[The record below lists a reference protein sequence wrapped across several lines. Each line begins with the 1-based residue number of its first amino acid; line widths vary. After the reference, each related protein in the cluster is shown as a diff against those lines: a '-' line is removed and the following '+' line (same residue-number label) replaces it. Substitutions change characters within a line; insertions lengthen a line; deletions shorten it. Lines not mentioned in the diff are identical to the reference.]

1 MKKYLL
7 YWVALVVVVFAA
19 CQKELSFEL
28 PNTPAEGSLQSEITG
43 DCLPKT
49 VSGAYAV
56 GAALGAANT
65 ITLEVNVTKVG
76 TYVVT
81 TDTINGYFFRATG
94 SFTRVG
100 VNSVTLRG
108 SGTPFAAG
116 TNNFVVSF
124 DSTFCDVQVT
134 VTQPGVGTLA
144 GSPNACAPIT
154 VAGGY
159 TPGAVMGAGNT
170 ATVQVNVTTAGAFT
184 ITTDTVAGVWFT
196 YSGAL
201 GAGAQPVVLTANGTI
216 PAATT
221 TGDKTFKVKL
231 GTSTCTFPVTVA
243 APGVATLGGAGGAC
257 TPITVNGTYNTG
269 TALGAG
275 NTIVVNVTVTTP
287 GVFNITTNTVNG
299 YSYAFSGNI
308 AATGPITLT
317 GTGTPIAA
325 GTDNFTVT
333 LAGTPASTC
342 TFSNTVNAAGV
353 AVYTVD
359 CASAIQDGLFE
370 QGTQLNASN
379 TVDITVNVTT
389 IGTYSITT
397 TAVNGMTFSSG
408 PGTFTVTGPQTVTL
422 NATGTP
428 TTAGNN
434 TITVPGTTPCTFD
447 VVVDPPLPTYHWQF
461 TVTNAPSTIYRG
473 ENDFVYP
480 PGSNPPIPGYS
491 FVLLGSNAL
500 GSDVLGIILVDIDGA
515 INNGETYSTSA
526 TITNAAAF
534 SYELPTPLTDIYSAD
549 PSITGA
555 TMTFTVTNHN
565 VGAKTITG
573 TFSGTA
579 KNSAGQV
586 ITITTGTFTATYP

>member
-201 GAGAQPVVLTANGTI
+201 GAGPQSVVLTANGTI

-221 TGDKTFKVKL
+221 TGDKTFKVNL

-308 AATGPITLT
+308 AATGPVTLT
-317 GTGTPIAA
+317 GTGTPVAA

-342 TFSNTVNAAGV
+342 TFSNTVNAAGL
-353 AVYTVD
+353 AVYTVN
-359 CASAIQDGLFE
+359 CSSAVQDGLFE

-379 TVDITVNVTT
+379 TVDIEVNVTVL
-389 IGTYSITT
+389 GTYNITT
-397 TAVNGMTFSSG
+397 ATVNGMTFSTG
-408 PGTFTVTGPQTVTL
+408 PGTFAITGLQSITL
-422 NATGTP
+422 YATGIP
-428 TTAGNN
+428 TSAGTN
-434 TITVPGTTPCTFD
+434 TITIPVAPTCTFD
-447 VVVDPPLPTYHWQF
+447 VIVDPPLPAYHWQF
-461 TVTNAPSTIYRG
+461 TVTNAPSTVYRG
-473 ENDFVYP
+473 ENAQVSL
-480 PGSNPPIPGYS
+480 GSNPPIPGTS
-491 FVLLGSNAL
+491 FVVLGSNAL
-500 GSDVLGIILVDIDGA
+500 ASDLFAIALVDIDGT
-515 INNGETYSTSA
+515 INSGETYSTSA
-526 TITNAAAF
+526 TVTNVAIF
-534 SYELPTPLTDIYSAD
+534 NYDLPSPLTDTYSAD

-565 VGAKTITG
+565 VGTKTITG

-579 KNSAGQV
+579 KNGAGQV

>member
-7 YWVALVVVVFAA
+7 YWVALVVLIFAA

-28 PNTPAEGSLQSEITG
+28 PNTPAEGSLQSDITG

-65 ITLEVNVTKVG
+65 ISIDVNVTKVG
-76 TYVVT
+76 TYT
-81 TDTINGYFFRATG
+81 ISTDTVNGYYFRATG
-94 SFTRVG
+94 SFTRTG

-108 SGTPFAAG
+108 NGAPFAAG

-159 TPGAVMGAGNT
+159 SPGAVMGAGNT

-231 GTSTCTFPVTVA
+231 GTSTCTFLVTVA

-269 TALGAG
+269 TALTAS

-308 AATGPITLT
+308 AATGPVTLT
-317 GTGTPIAA
+317 GTGTPVAA

-353 AVYTVD
+353 AVYTVN
-359 CASAIQDGLFE
+359 CSSAVQDGLFE

-379 TVDITVNVTT
+379 TVDIEVNVTVL
-389 IGTYSITT
+389 GTYNITT
-397 TAVNGMTFSSG
+397 ATVNGMTFSTG
-408 PGTFTVTGPQTVTL
+408 PGTFTSTGIQSITL
-422 NATGTP
+422 IATGTP
-428 TTAGNN
+428 TTVGNN
-434 TITVPGTTPCTFD
+434 TIVIPIAPTCSFD

-461 TVTNAPSTIYRG
+461 TVTNAPSTVYRG
-473 ENDFVYP
+473 ENNQVSL
-480 PGSNPPIPGYS
+480 GSNPPIPGTS
-491 FVLLGSNAL
+491 FVVLGSNAL
-500 GSDVLGIILVDIDGA
+500 GSDLFAIALVDIDGT

-526 TITNAAAF
+526 TITNVAIF
-534 SYELPTPLTDIYSAD
+534 NYDLPSPLTDTYSAD

-565 VGAKTITG
+565 VGTKTITG

-579 KNSAGQV
+579 KNAAGQV
-586 ITITTGTFTATYP
+586 ITINTGTFTATYP